1 MSTKPIFFKPGDSM
15 WQEDKPDI
23 DAHSST
29 QFVYNAHHSLALDM
43 QRQRLPTFKYKSHI
57 IYLLE
62 KYQTLVL
69 IGETGCGKST
79 QLPQYLVEAGWCT
92 DGKMIC
98 ITEPRRVAAT
108 SLANRVAD
116 ERNCVLG
123 TEVGYS
129 IRFDNYTDETTRIKY
144 MTEGILLRE
153 LMGDPLL
160 TSYSVVVVDEVHER
174 TLLTDII
181 MGLLKKILRKR
192 RSLRVVVCSATVDAE
207 QLRDFFNTN
216 TTKDS
221 TKDTAV
227 ILTVEGRLY
236 PVDTFFVKEPVANYV
251 TSVVD
256 TVLKIHEKEEPGDI
270 LAFLTGLDEVDQ
282 AVSLLSEHAKLIKE
296 GKLKL
301 LPLAMYGSLPNS
313 EQLKVFWRAA
323 KDTRKVIVA
332 TNIAE
337 TSITI
342 PNIVYVIDCG
352 FVKVPWF
359 EAETQTNSLVIVPV
373 SKASA
378 NQRAGRAGRV
388 RTGKAYRLYTEEAYS
403 ELFDAT
409 PPEMQ
414 RSDLAPAILQLKALG
429 IDNVLRFNFP
439 SAPPSKNLLTGL
451 ELLYALGAIDSNGE
465 LTTPLGI
472 TMAEMPLEPV
482 FAKSVI
488 VSGEMGCSEEL
499 STILAML
506 QVQNVFIRPA
516 GGQALIKARVA
527 HRKFEVEE
535 GDLLTM
541 LNVYTA
547 YEKNKT
553 SSWCQKQFLNY
564 KALRRATEIRTQM
577 HRMMKRLQIPLV
589 SCNGNVQQILKCIT
603 AGLFPKAAYLHYTG
617 VYKTVRGNRDL
628 YIHPNSCLY
637 TLQQPQWLLFCE
649 VLQTNKTYMKDITV
663 IQPEWLLELASHFY
677 ERTSLEHV

>member
-1 MSTKPIFFKPGDSM
+1 M
-15 WQEDKPDI
+15 WKEHT
-23 DAHSST
+23 ASS
-29 QFVYNAHHSLALDM
+29 
-43 QRQRLPTFKYKSHI
+43 
-57 IYLLE
+57 
-62 KYQTLVL
+62 
-69 IGETGCGKST
+69 
-79 QLPQYLVEAGWCT
+79 AGWCT
-92 DGKMIC
+92 DGKIIG

-116 ERNCVLG
+116 ERNCILG

-129 IRFDNYTDETTRIKY
+129 IRFDNCTDERTRIKY

-153 LMGDPLL
+153 LMSDPLL
-160 TSYSVVVVDEVHER
+160 TSYSVIVVDEVHER

-181 MGLLKKILRKR
+181 MGLLKKIMRKR
-192 RSLRVVVCSATVDAE
+192 RSLKIVVCSATVDAE
-207 QLRDFFNTN
+207 QLRDFFNTG
-216 TTKDS
+216 TI
-221 TKDTAV
+221 KDTAV
-227 ILTVEGRLY
+227 IMNVEGRLY
-236 PVDTFFVKEPVANYV
+236 PVDIFFVKEPVANYV

-256 TVLKIHEKEEPGDI
+256 TVLKIHEHEEPGDI

-282 AVSLLSEHAKLIKE
+282 AVTLLSEHAKLIKE

-388 RTGKAYRLYTEEAYS
+388 RSGKAYRLYVEEAYN
-403 ELFDAT
+403 ELFEAT

-465 LTTPLGI
+465 LTTPLGV

-482 FAKSVI
+482 LAKSLI
-488 VSGEMGCSEEL
+488 VSGEMECSEEL
-499 STILAML
+499 TTILAML

-516 GGQALIKARVA
+516 GGQAAIKARVA

-553 SSWCQKQFLNY
+553 SNWCQKQFLNY
-564 KALRRATEIRTQM
+564 KALRRATEIRMQM
-577 HRMMKRLQIPLV
+577 HCMMKRLNIPLI
-589 SCNGNVQQILKCIT
+589 SCDGNVQEILKCIT

-628 YIHPNSCLY
+628 YIHPTSCLY

-663 IQPEWLLELASHFY
+663 IQPEWLLELAPHFY
-677 ERTSLEHV
+677 ERTSLETI

>member
-1 MSTKPIFFKPGDSM
+1 MSTKPVFFKPGDSM

-23 DAHSST
+23 DAHSCT

-57 IYLLE
+57 IYLFE

-69 IGETGCGKST
+69 VGETGCGKST
-79 QLPQYLVEAGWCT
+79 QLPQYLLEAGWCT
-92 DGKMIC
+92 DGKMIG

-129 IRFDNYTDETTRIKY
+129 IRFDNCTDETTRIKY

-153 LMGDPLL
+153 LMSDPLL
-160 TSYSVVVVDEVHER
+160 TSYSVIVVDEVHER

-181 MGLLKKILRKR
+181 MGLLKKIMRKR
-192 RSLRVVVCSATVDAE
+192 RSLKVVVCSATVDAE
-207 QLRDFFNTN
+207 QLRDFFNTG
-216 TTKDS
+216 T

-227 ILTVEGRLY
+227 IMTVEGRLY
-236 PVDTFFVKEPVANYV
+236 PVDIFFVKEPVANYV
-251 TSVVD
+251 TGIVD
-256 TVLKIHEKEEPGDI
+256 TVLKIHENEEPGDI

-282 AVSLLSEHAKLIKE
+282 AVSLLLEHAKLIKD

-301 LPLAMYGSLPNS
+301 SPLAMYGSLPNS

-352 FVKVPWF
+352 FVKIPWF

-378 NQRAGRAGRV
+378 DQRAGRAGRV
-388 RTGKAYRLYTEEAYS
+388 RTGKAYRLYTEKAYS
-403 ELFDAT
+403 ELFEAT

-439 SAPPSKNLLTGL
+439 SAPPSKNLLTGV
-451 ELLYALGAIDSNGE
+451 ELLYALGAIDRNGE
-465 LTTPLGI
+465 LTVPLGI

-482 FAKSVI
+482 LAKSLM
-488 VSGEMGCSEEL
+488 VSGEMECSEEL
-499 STILAML
+499 TTILAML

-516 GGQALIKARVA
+516 GGQAAIKARVA
-527 HRKFEVEE
+527 HRRFEVEE

-547 YEKNKT
+547 YEKNKI

-564 KALRRATEIRTQM
+564 KALRRATEIRTQI
-577 HRMMKRLQIPLV
+577 HCMMKKLQIPLV

-663 IQPEWLLELASHFY
+663 IQPQWLLELAPHFY
-677 ERTSLEHV
+677 EKTSLETT

>member
-23 DAHSST
+23 DVHSCT

-79 QLPQYLVEAGWCT
+79 QLPQYLLEAGWCT
-92 DGKMIC
+92 DGKIIG

-116 ERNCVLG
+116 ERNCILG

-129 IRFDNYTDETTRIKY
+129 IRFDNCTDETTRIKY

-160 TSYSVVVVDEVHER
+160 TSYSVIVIDEVHER

-181 MGLLKKILRKR
+181 MGLLKKIMRKR
-192 RSLRVVVCSATVDAE
+192 KSLKIVVCSATVDAE
-207 QLRDFFNTN
+207 QLRDFFNTG
-216 TTKDS
+216 TV
-221 TKDTAV
+221 KDTAV
-227 ILTVEGRLY
+227 IMNVEGRLY
-236 PVDTFFVKEPVANYV
+236 PVDIYFVKEPVANYV

-256 TVLKIHEKEEPGDI
+256 TVLKIHEHEEPGDV

-342 PNIVYVIDCG
+342 PNVVYVIDCG

-388 RTGKAYRLYTEEAYS
+388 RSGKAYRLYVEEAYN
-403 ELFDAT
+403 ELFEAT

-465 LTTPLGI
+465 LTTPLGV

-482 FAKSVI
+482 LAKSLI
-488 VSGEMGCSEEL
+488 VSGEMECSEEL
-499 STILAML
+499 TTVLAML

-516 GGQALIKARVA
+516 GGQAAIKARVA

-553 SSWCQKQFLNY
+553 SNWCQKQFLNY
-564 KALRRATEIRTQM
+564 KALRRATEIRMQM
-577 HRMMKRLQIPLV
+577 HSMMKRLSIPLI
-589 SCNGNVQQILKCIT
+589 SCN

-628 YIHPNSCLY
+628 YIHPTSCLY

-663 IQPEWLLELASHFY
+663 IQPEWLLELAPHFY
-677 ERTSLEHV
+677 ERTSLETV